1 MRQLLL
7 PSLPEEGS
15 FLADPDG
22 SHHLLHVLR
31 LERGALLTVSDGR
44 GLEGEARLTSVE
56 RNLARLELVQ
66 LRRLPPPLPR
76 LVLLGV
82 PKPALLEEA
91 LTLGTEAG
99 ATTFR
104 LLRCRYSQV
113 LPLRQDRLEKILRTA
128 ATQCRRS
135 WLPTIEGPL
144 DLSAAV
150 ADLPPTRFLAEAG
163 APALASCAEA
173 ATLAIGPEGG
183 FHPEEISF
191 FQEAG
196 FVPAGLGPHIL
207 RNPTAVAVGLGRL
220 FTTAG

>member
-1 MRQLLL
+1 
-7 PSLPEEGS
+7 
-15 FLADPDG
+15 
-22 SHHLLHVLR
+22 
-31 LERGALLTVSDGR
+31 
-44 GLEGEARLTSVE
+44 
-56 RNLARLELVQ
+56 
-66 LRRLPPPLPR
+66 
-76 LVLLGV
+76 
-82 PKPALLEEA
+82 
-91 LTLGTEAG
+91 
-99 ATTFR
+99 
-104 LLRCRYSQV
+104 
-113 LPLRQDRLEKILRTA
+113 
-128 ATQCRRS
+128 
-135 WLPTIEGPL
+135 GPV

-150 ADLPPTRFLAEAG
+150 ADLPPARFLAEAG